1 MIALDIWVMDL
12 YIWIR
17 WSDTAAVSNKIYFVV
32 VQNLVTFERLRD
44 SGDSVS
50 SNSFHRCNAES
61 SKNYLFFRMKV
72 YLPSWIYDN
81 CIWMAFHH
89 LDIERRQHHHHLQIH
104 LHPRRQTKGVR
115 EMKNC
120 EKQKQ
125 CFNFRFKIR
134 WNYSIVSKFQGHP
147 CRSFYVCK
155 VIDQSHR
162 V

>member
-50 SNSFHRCNAES
+50 SNSFHRWIAES
-61 SKNYLFFRMKV
+61 SKNYLFFGWRFTFPVEFTIIVFEWLSTTSISKD
-72 YLPSWIYDN
+72 DN
-81 CIWMAFHH
+81 IIIFKYISILVVRLRVSAKWKIVK
-89 LDIERRQHHHHLQIH
+89 DRR
-104 LHPRRQTKGVR
+104 
-115 EMKNC
+115 
-120 EKQKQ
+120 
-125 CFNFRFKIR
+125 NFSIFDLKSDD
-134 WNYSIVSKFQGHP
+134 YSIVSKFQGHP

-155 VIDQSHR
+155 VVDQSHR

>member
-50 SNSFHRCNAES
+50 SNSFHRWIAES
-61 SKNYLFFRMKV
+61 SKNYLFFGWRFTFPVEFTIIVFEWLSTTSISKDDNIIIIFKYISILVVRLKV
-72 YLPSWIYDN
+72 SSKWKIVKD
-81 CIWMAFHH
+81 
-89 LDIERRQHHHHLQIH
+89 RR
-104 LHPRRQTKGVR
+104 
-115 EMKNC
+115 
-120 EKQKQ
+120 
-125 CFNFRFKIR
+125 NFSIFDLKSDD
-134 WNYSIVSKFQGHP
+134 YSIVSKFQGHP

-155 VIDQSHR
+155 VVDQSHR